1 MDGAFRA
8 ACGRMQ
14 HDDNPGL
21 PSEAI
26 RLLMSGMLRHPC
38 CSPFHWCRA
47 ALIAVALAC
56 AGAAAVA
63 QQPAAPPAPPASAQP
78 TAPPQDAP
86 PLPAE
91 RPAAA
96 DLEAFKAELDDISHS
111 FEDAAQTEDGLA
123 ALKQR
128 LTPLRDQIRDH
139 AAALEPRLKAITDSL
154 AQLGA
159 APAAGAAEDATI
171 AAERG
176 RLAATQSEVDGALKQ
191 ARLLGGRADEL
202 SDRINARR
210 RQLFT
215 DRLFA
220 HSANLFDPGFW
231 RDAAAAVPGELRTL
245 GTILNS
251 WAVVARAN
259 YEPGGV
265 LAALLTLMAIMA
277 GAWVAL
283 YWVRRLTVRPAPR
296 RFDKALRALVVLGAH
311 AVAAPALTVAFVLVL
326 RDYRMIPQPAADL
339 GFGLAVAAAVAGFG
353 RGVAV
358 ALFAPGEPARRIIPW
373 ADQAAES
380 YAAHLSWAAGAFGLA
395 ILLNFLHRASG
406 APLAPVV
413 ATWALFAAVFLIIV
427 MHLLWRSAQADFRA
441 ESASVASVA
450 GARLPWLRVVLW
462 PIAVVIAVAL
472 VTGYV
477 GFSAF
482 LALRL
487 LAALAIGGALT
498 IALVFVDAFA
508 TEVTAADTPRGR
520 RMAALFGI
528 SPNALDLIAA
538 LLSAIVRLVLIV
550 LAVLLLV
557 GYSSGLFAED
567 IFGVFQ
573 ISSWDFA
580 LGGISLSP
588 TNMLAALAI
597 LLIGMLA
604 IRGGQRWLETQFLP
618 RTGLDA
624 GLQNSIAALSG
635 YIALV
640 AVLALVLGALGIDL
654 QKIALIAGALSVGIG
669 FGLQSVVSNF
679 VCGLILL
686 AERPI
691 RVGDWVVVK
700 NEEGWV
706 RRISVRATEIETFD
720 RATVIIPNQDF
731 ITGAVKNWTHGNT
744 MGRVVVKVRV
754 AYDSDAEKVRGILL
768 ACAAQ
773 HPQVLP
779 VPPPA
784 VYLMGLGDIGIDF
797 ELRCLLANVE
807 QSLAVRTDLQMEIL
821 RRFREAAVKIPTP
834 VHDTRIP
841 GPAPPPPD
849 APPAG

>member
-1 MDGAFRA
+1 
-8 ACGRMQ
+8 
-14 HDDNPGL
+14 
-21 PSEAI
+21 
-26 RLLMSGMLRHPC
+26 MSGMLRRPC
-38 CSPFHWCRA
+38 RSPLHWCRTALVAA
-47 ALIAVALAC
+47 ALALA
-56 AGAAAVA
+56 GAPAVA
-63 QQPAAPPAPPASAQP
+63 QQPAAPPPSAPTASTQPPAAPSQAATPVP
-78 TAPPQDAP
+78 T
-86 PLPAE
+86 E

-96 DLEAFKAELDDISHS
+96 DLDAFKTELDDISRS
-111 FEDAAQTEDGLA
+111 FDDDAQTEDGLA

-128 LTPLRDQIRDH
+128 LAPLRDQIREH
-139 AAALEPRLKAITDSL
+139 AAALEPRLKLATDRL

-159 APAAGAAEDATI
+159 APAEGAPEDATI

-176 RLAATQSEVDGALKQ
+176 RLAAAQSEVDGALKQ
-191 ARLLGGRADEL
+191 ARLLAGRADEL
-202 SDRINARR
+202 SDSINARR
-210 RQLFT
+210 RQLFA

-220 HSANLFDPGFW
+220 HSANLFDPEFW
-231 RDAAAAVPGELRTL
+231 RDAAGAVPAEMRTL
-245 GTILNS
+245 GAILNS
-251 WAVVARAN
+251 WAVVARVN
-259 YEPGGV
+259 YQPSGV
-265 LAALLTLMAIMA
+265 LAALLTLIAIVV

-283 YWVRRLTVRPAPR
+283 YWTRRLTARPAPR
-296 RFDKALRALVVLGAH
+296 RFDKALRALVVLCSH

-326 RDYRMIPQPAADL
+326 RNYMLIPQPAADL
-339 GFGLAVAAAVAGFG
+339 GFALAVAGAVAGFG

-358 ALFAPGEPARRIIPW
+358 AMFAPGESARRLIPW

-380 YAAHLSWAAGAFGLA
+380 YAGHLSWAVGALGLA
-395 ILLNFLHRASG
+395 IFINSLHRASG

-413 ATWALFAAVFLIIV
+413 ATWALFAVVFLIIV

-441 ESASVASVA
+441 EGANVA

-477 GFSAF
+477 GFSVF
-482 LALRL
+482 LAVRL

-498 IALVFVDAFA
+498 IALVFIDAFT

-528 SPNALDLIAA
+528 SPNALDLVAA
-538 LLSAIVRLVLIV
+538 LMSALVRVVLVV

-557 GYSSGLFAED
+557 GYSGLFADD

-573 ISSWDFA
+573 ISSWNFA

-597 LLIGMLA
+597 LLVGLLA
-604 IRGGQRWLETQFLP
+604 VRGGQRWLESQFLP

-635 YIALV
+635 YTALV
-640 AVLALVLGALGIDL
+640 AVLALALGALGIDL
-654 QKIALIAGALSVGIG
+654 QKVALIAGALSVGIG

-731 ITGAVKNWTHGNT
+731 ITGVVKNWTHGNT

-754 AYDSDAEKVRGILL
+754 AYDSDAEKVREILL
-768 ACAAQ
+768 ACGAQ
-773 HPQVLP
+773 HPQVLRAP
-779 VPPPA
+779 APA
-784 VYLMGLGDIGIDF
+784 VYLIGLGDIGIDF
-797 ELRCLLANVE
+797 ELRCLIANVE
-807 QSLAVRTDLQMEIL
+807 QSFPVRTDLQMEIL

-834 VHDTRIP
+834 VHDARIP
-841 GPAPPPPD
+841 GPAVQAA
-849 APPAG
+849 APGG